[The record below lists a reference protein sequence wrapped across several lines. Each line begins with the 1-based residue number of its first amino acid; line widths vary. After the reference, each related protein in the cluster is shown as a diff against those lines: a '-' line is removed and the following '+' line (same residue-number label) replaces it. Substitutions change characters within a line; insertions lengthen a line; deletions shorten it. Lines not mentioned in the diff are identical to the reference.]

1 MSEPPGTSPEEPGGR
16 LPVVPEDLGPFRVVD
31 VVLAVVLW
39 VVLAGLS
46 AIAGVL
52 ALLLV
57 MASDG
62 CGTTGDDPVL
72 CRPEGTLLFFLGI
85 GILWLVLAAAVLG
98 SAFLIVRGAIKRRRT
113 WHWPVVGLVVGIA
126 GCAAMV
132 GWMLVLTR

>member
-1 MSEPPGTSPEEPGGR
+1 MSGGAGADEPGSRLPEPPA
-16 LPVVPEDLGPFRVVD
+16 DLGPFRVVD
-31 VVLAVVLW
+31 VVAATVLW
-39 VVLAGLS
+39 LGLAALS
-46 AIAGVL
+46 AVAGVM

-62 CGTTGDDPVL
+62 CGTTPDDPLL

-85 GILWLVLAAAVLG
+85 GILWLVLAGAVLG

-113 WHWPVVGLVVGIA
+113 WHWPVVGLLAGVL

-132 GWMLVLTR
+132 GWMVVLTR